1 MSNVFQRLLSKK
13 ELDTR
18 NSLLQ
23 GREADLTILGWQSTY
38 SIENPDDEGFINVTG
53 DLPMLHT
60 ESPVLE
66 GGRKAFNKASG
77 KLRKKLQK
85 EMEGIVIATPFIM
98 QRLSLYGA
106 WLVCEGYTQFHATL
120 SLEGERIPLHFWA
133 KSGPVFLPKLKI
145 SNEAQYWA
153 CLSAGLI

>member
-1 MSNVFQRLLSKK
+1 MEDNVFSKFFSPGELAALK
-13 ELDTR
+13 EL
-18 NSLLQ
+18 LEGGLV
-23 GREADLTILGWQSTY
+23 DLSIFGWGDTY
-38 SIENPDDEGFINVTG
+38 SIENPDDEGFINVKG

-66 GGRKAFNKASG
+66 GGRMAFNKASG

-85 EMEGIVIATPFIM
+85 EMEGIVIATPFVM
-98 QRLSLYGA
+98 QRLSLYA
-106 WLVCEGYTQFHATL
+106 SWLVCEGYTQFHATL

-145 SNEAQYWA
+145 KVRPILNLRAKQ
-153 CLSAGLI
+153 G